1 MRVEEIAIRQEVRQM
16 LAESGLN
23 RNTLREMAEQTLKEQ
38 IEKQVKLAVQRIDV
52 NAIVRHEM
60 ESYAGQSVL
69 RDAIRL
75 EVRDRV
81 KINVDVTAFGRLI
94 KDKTTKELRND

>member
-1 MRVEEIAIRQEVRQM
+1 MRGEEIAIRQEVRQM

-69 RDAIRL
+69 REAIRL

-81 KINVDVTAFGRLI
+81 KINVDVTAFDVR
-94 KDKTTKELRND
+94 KQNDEGAEK

>member
-1 MRVEEIAIRQEVRQM
+1 MRVEEIAVRQEVRQM
-16 LAESGLN
+16 LSEAGIN

-38 IEKQVKLAVQRIDV
+38 IKKQVKLAVQRIDV

-60 ESYAGQSVL
+60 ESYAGRSVL

-81 KINVDVTAFGRLI
+81 KINVDVTAFDAR
-94 KDKTTKELRND
+94 KQNDEGAEE

>member
-1 MRVEEIAIRQEVRQM
+1 MRIEEIAVRQEVRQM
-16 LAESGLN
+16 LSEAGIN
-23 RNTLREMAEQTLKEQ
+23 RNTLREMAEQALKEQ
-38 IEKQVKLAVQRIDV
+38 IKKQVKLAVQRIDV

-81 KINVDVTAFGRLI
+81 KINVDVTAFDTR
-94 KDKTTKELRND
+94 KQNDEGAEE

>member
-60 ESYAGQSVL
+60 ESYVGQSVL

-81 KINVDVTAFGRLI
+81 KINVDVTAFDVR
-94 KDKTTKELRND
+94 KQNDEGAEK

>member
-1 MRVEEIAIRQEVRQM
+1 MRIEEIAVRQEVRQM
-16 LAESGLN
+16 LSEAGIN
-23 RNTLREMAEQTLKEQ
+23 RNTLREMAEQALKEQ
-38 IEKQVKLAVQRIDV
+38 IKKQAKLAVQRIDV
-52 NAIVRHEM
+52 KAIVRHEM

-81 KINVDVTAFGRLI
+81 KINVDVTAFDAR
-94 KDKTTKELRND
+94 KQNDEGAEK

>member
-1 MRVEEIAIRQEVRQM
+1 MRIEEIAVRQEVRQM
-16 LAESGLN
+16 LSEAGIN
-23 RNTLREMAEQTLKEQ
+23 RNTLREMAEQALKEQ

-81 KINVDVTAFGRLI
+81 KINVDVTAFDAR
-94 KDKTTKELRND
+94 KQNDEGAEK

>member
-1 MRVEEIAIRQEVRQM
+1 MKVEEIAVRQEVRQM
-16 LAESGLN
+16 LSEAGIN

-38 IEKQVKLAVQRIDV
+38 IKKQVKYAVQRIDV

-60 ESYAGQSVL
+60 ESYAGQSTL
-69 RDAIRL
+69 RDAIRA

-81 KINVDVTAFGRLI
+81 RINVDVTAFDTRV
-94 KDKTTKELRND
+94 KKNND

>member
-69 RDAIRL
+69 REAIRL

-81 KINVDVTAFGRLI
+81 KINVDVTAFDVR
-94 KDKTTKELRND
+94 KQNDEGAEK

>member
-69 RDAIRL
+69 RDAISS
-75 EVRDRV
+75 EVRNMV
-81 KINVDVTAFGRLI
+81 KINVDVTAFDAR
-94 KDKTTKELRND
+94 KQNDEGDEK